1 MEYVLTVEEV
11 ETLDQ
16 TNLNDLENELYFQVF
31 LENQAYLPA

>member
-16 TNLNDLENELYFQVF
+16 TNLNDLENELYFQVL
-31 LENQAYLPA
+31 LENQAYLPT